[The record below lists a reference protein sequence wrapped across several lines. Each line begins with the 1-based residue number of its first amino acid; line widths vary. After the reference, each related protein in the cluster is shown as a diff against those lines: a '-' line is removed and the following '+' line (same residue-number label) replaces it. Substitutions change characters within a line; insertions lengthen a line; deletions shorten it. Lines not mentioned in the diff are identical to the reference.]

1 MARKKVVYVEKP
13 MNITMYLLASLFL
26 FLLTFFVILSSVS
39 VVDNKRQK
47 LAIGSLMGSF
57 GILPGGRS
65 AFNITGSK
73 SMLPPS
79 PPFQKGEIDIPRID
93 AALARDIS
101 LSGIGV
107 SEGKLG
113 ATITIKA
120 GILFEGQTDNLSPAG
135 RPVLESIANIL
146 SSMNNPVIIT
156 GHTDSI
162 PVETPPFSSNW
173 GLSAARAMAVL
184 SYFESRGI
192 DGSRLAAY
200 GMGVN
205 RPITTNNTEAGRKLN
220 RRVEIT
226 IVGKTVGKVDA
237 KGMERSGKSQGR
249 SIFYKGY
256 NLDLEEK

>member
-1 MARKKVVYVEKP
+1 MSRKKVVYVEKT
-13 MNITMYLLASLFL
+13 MNVSMYLLASLFL
-26 FLLTFFVILSSVS
+26 FLLTFFVILSSMS
-39 VVDNKRQK
+39 VMDNKRQK

-65 AFNITGSK
+65 AFNISGSK
-73 SMLPPS
+73 NLLQPS
-79 PPFQKGEIDIPRID
+79 SSLQKGEIDIRRID
-93 AALARDIS
+93 AALAKNIS
-101 LSGIGV
+101 LNGIGV

-120 GILFEGQTDNLSPAG
+120 AILFEGQTDNLIPAS
-135 RPVLESIANIL
+135 RPVLESIADTLAPMKNSI
-146 SSMNNPVIIT
+146 IIT

-162 PVETPPFSSNW
+162 PVETPPFSSNL

-184 SYFESRGI
+184 SYLESRGI

-200 GMGVN
+200 GMGAN

-226 IVGKTVGKVDA
+226 LVGKVVGNVPA
-237 KGMERSGKSQGR
+237 RGKPQGR
-249 SIFYKGY
+249 SIFFKGY
-256 NLDLEEK
+256 TIDLDEK